1 MYEKE
6 KKYKNFIRNVE
17 EERIRKGLEMSQNGK
32 RKDEEDKDNLV
43 NKLDAL
49 VFGLNDN

>member
-1 MYEKE
+1 MLILAELGV
-6 KKYKNFIRNVE
+6 I
-17 EERIRKGLEMSQNGK
+17 
-32 RKDEEDKDNLV
+32 KDEEDKDNLV